1 MPRGEIMRR
10 AVEFAEDRG
19 WAVSRT
25 RNNHIRLTRPG
36 YSPIFCSATPS
47 DHRALM
53 NICASLKRARPR
65 FEHFKEAA

>member
-1 MPRGEIMRR
+1 MRR

-25 RNNHIRLTRPG
+25 RNNHIKFTRPG
-36 YSPIFCSATPS
+36 FSPIFCSATPS

-53 NICASLKRARPR
+53 NICGDLKRAKPR
-65 FEHFKEAA
+65 FEDFKEAA